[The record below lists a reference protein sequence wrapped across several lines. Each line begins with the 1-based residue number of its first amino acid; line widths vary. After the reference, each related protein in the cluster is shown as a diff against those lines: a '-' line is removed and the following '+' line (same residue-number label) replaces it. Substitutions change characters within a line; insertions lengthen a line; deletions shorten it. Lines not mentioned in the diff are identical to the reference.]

1 MTHALVAARLAGRSC
16 RGDGAFTLGGGTAAH
31 PIFGRLPLSTAMG
44 KSTWEVGGLRNGGS
58 LHSGGI
64 EACIL
69 VRARSGNARTK
80 RKVGKDSEAGFVH
93 VTRD

>member
-1 MTHALVAARLAGRSC
+1 MTHALAAARLAGRSC

-58 LHSGGI
+58 LAFGRHRGMHLG
-64 EACIL
+64 ARA
-69 VRARSGNARTK
+69 VRKCANKTESWER
-80 RKVGKDSEAGFVH
+80 
-93 VTRD
+93 